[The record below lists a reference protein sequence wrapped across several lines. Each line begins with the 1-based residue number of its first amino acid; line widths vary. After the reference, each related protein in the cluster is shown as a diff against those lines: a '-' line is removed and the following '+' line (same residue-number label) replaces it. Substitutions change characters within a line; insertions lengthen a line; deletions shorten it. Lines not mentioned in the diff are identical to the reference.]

1 MQQILFVGPSD
12 QVDDKKFVGPS
23 GISPQSRFEKRV
35 HLVYFMTP
43 REHMGLLI
51 PFVSSTGMGDV

>member
-23 GISPQSRFEKRV
+23 GISHKFDYYLLYAMSCQSFATKTTIE
-35 HLVYFMTP
+35 
-43 REHMGLLI
+43 
-51 PFVSSTGMGDV
+51 